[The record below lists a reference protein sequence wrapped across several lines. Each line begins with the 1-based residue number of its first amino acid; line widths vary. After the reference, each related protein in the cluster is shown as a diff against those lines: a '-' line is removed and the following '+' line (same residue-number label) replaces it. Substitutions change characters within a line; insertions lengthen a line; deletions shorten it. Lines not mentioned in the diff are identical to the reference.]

1 MTGNVRYL
9 VTEPAVRQ
17 VMPPTV
23 EVPCEME
30 SRRPRRAGKT
40 TRLRRRVRGGFTLME
55 TLVTVTVVGLIT
67 AVAVSRI
74 SSIQSHQRVSRATN
88 SLQNAMQ
95 MAFALAVRNG
105 HPVRLTWS
113 SDSVKFKITNRGGD
127 TTYRHVDLGTDPFNF
142 TSSNVTV
149 SKSPLEIYPSGLA
162 NDTLSVTI
170 TANSMTKTI
179 RVSRAGMVAIQ

>member
-1 MTGNVRYL
+1 MDFLR
-9 VTEPAVRQ
+9 ADQ
-17 VMPPTV
+17 
-23 EVPCEME
+23 
-30 SRRPRRAGKT
+30 PRRSFRAARH
-40 TRLRRRVRGGFTLME
+40 TRRSRVARCGFTLME

-74 SSIQSHQRVSRATN
+74 SAIESHQRVGRATN

-105 HPVRLTWS
+105 HPVRLAWS
-113 SDSVKFKITNRGGD
+113 ADSVKFKITNRGGD

-149 SKSPLEIYPSGLA
+149 SKTPLEIYPSGLA

-170 TANSMTKTI
+170 AANSMTRTI